1 MQMHR
6 GTLPG
11 QAGAAVIA
19 LAQWLRDNGF
29 EQHITL
35 FEENDVD
42 FATLRLLRDEDLKEL
57 GLAFGARKRMLSAL
71 KSSEHEL
78 SEPEDEQRRQ
88 LTVLFCDVVGYT
100 KLAAEL
106 DPEILTGMVRA
117 YEDLCAA
124 CVARYEGYLFQRL
137 GDGIVAFFGY
147 PLAHEREAERA
158 ICAARDIL
166 DGGRNLEHPLN
177 LRIGI
182 ATGIVVVSAGG
193 RMAVGDAMNLAARL
207 QATIEAGE
215 IAVSSTVRKLAGPT
229 FSYAPLGDVTL
240 KGFPVPVPAYRVVG
254 LEAIP
259 ADSAVTF
266 GQLSVGR
273 GNELASLSSIW
284 QEVCAKGRGRIAGIS
299 GEPGIGKSRLAS
311 DLCAQVLRPEN
322 RLIRFQCSP
331 FHLATPLYPVI
342 LHLESTMGFTAGLGP
357 EERLDR
363 IASLVCG
370 RHHLPATDVRFI
382 AALLLVPFAHR
393 FGEITESPRLA
404 KRETLRILTAMI
416 ASISSPAPAIMLFED
431 LHWADATTLE
441 AIDLVV
447 GLLGEA
453 AVLVVATYR
462 PEFMP
467 RWASMLHCR
476 LISLPRLTP
485 VQSHEMIRR
494 CAGGMSLPPAIEV
507 LIAEKTDGIPLFIE
521 EMTRALL
528 ESGQI
533 AQMGDRY
540 VQAGGIISVTLPDSL
555 RGSLT
560 ARLDR
565 LVKAKRVAQ
574 IGAVVGRSFS
584 REFLAALGIQ
594 EMSLLDD
601 GLAQLVESGLAYR
614 EDRNGIQNY
623 VFKHALVQDAAYDS
637 LLLSQRRTL
646 HTRVADLLTEQD
658 PSLTERQPE
667 LVAHHLTAAGAD
679 ARAVPL
685 WLKAADIAMQ
695 RFAVNEAASHLRT
708 GLSQI
713 AAIPPSP
720 ERDVLELR
728 YRAALGPV
736 LVAERGWA
744 HPELAAVLEPA
755 WVLASSL
762 RHRASYLPILNA
774 LWVHYM
780 CVDKLALSLSWAERT
795 LQLGEELN
803 DGDLTIVGHRA
814 LAGSHHWEGRF
825 ALARHHGDLLQALYD
840 PQKHWHV
847 VQKTNTDP
855 LTGESV
861 YRGQYLWMLGFP
873 EQAVAASNARDEHA
887 RRRGHPFDLALSL
900 TLGAQVFEF
909 LGLPDELER
918 RANEAG
924 AVGRRFGVPLFF
936 EMMCEISRGAAW
948 LRAGRFDE
956 AAGQIERSV
965 ARLASTGHNIW
976 LSYLLALRGEAL
988 EMMGQREAA
997 ALQLDESIAHIERG
1011 EERSHFAEVL
1021 RLRGWLHSRNG
1032 DHATGELLLRRAI
1045 GVAQAQ
1051 EAKSWELRAT
1061 MTLAELL
1068 RDQGKTPEALAMLTS
1083 VYGWFTE
1090 GFETK
1095 DLTKARSLI
1104 AQLSGGQPQHASPP
1118 RSVSGLRSV
1127 Y

>member
-1 MQMHR
+1 
-6 GTLPG
+6 
-11 QAGAAVIA
+11 VIA
-19 LAQWLRDNGF
+19 LAQWLRENGF
-29 EQHITL
+29 EQYIAL

-42 FATLRLLRDEDLKEL
+42 FPTLRLLRDEDLKEL
-57 GLAFGARKRMLSAL
+57 GLAFGARKRLLSAL
-71 KSSEHEL
+71 KSNEPKPV
-78 SEPEDEQRRQ
+78 EPEDEQRRQ

-106 DPEILTGMVRA
+106 DPEILTGMVRG

-124 CVARYEGYLFQRL
+124 CVARYGGYLFQRM

-147 PLAHEREAERA
+147 PLAQEREAERA
-158 ICAARDIL
+158 VCAARDIL
-166 DGGRNLEHPLN
+166 DGCRELEHPLD

-193 RMAVGDAMNLAARL
+193 RMAVGDAMNVAARL

-215 IAVSSTVRKLAGPT
+215 IAVSSTVRKLAGPA
-229 FSYAPLGDVTL
+229 FLYAPLGDVTL
-240 KGFPVPVPAYRVVG
+240 KGFPMSVSAYRVVG
-254 LEAIP
+254 LETIP
-259 ADSAVTF
+259 ADSAAAF
-266 GQLSVGR
+266 GQLPVGR
-273 GNELASLSSIW
+273 DRELATLRNMW
-284 QEVCAKGRGRIAGIS
+284 QEVCDRGSGRIAGIS

-311 DLCAQVLRPEN
+311 DLCAQVLTPDH

-342 LHLESTMGFTAGLGP
+342 MHLESTMGFTTAVGP
-357 EERLDR
+357 DERLDR
-363 IASLVCG
+363 IESLVCG
-370 RHHLPATDVRFI
+370 SHHLSAGDVRYI

-393 FGEITESPRLA
+393 FGEITEGPRVA
-404 KRETLRILTAMI
+404 KKETLRVLAAMV
-416 ASISSPAPAIMLFED
+416 ASVSSTAPAIMLFED

-441 AIDLVV
+441 AIDQVV
-447 GLLGEA
+447 GLLSKT

-462 PEFMP
+462 PEFVP
-467 RWASMLHCR
+467 RWAGMPPCS

-494 CAGGMSLPPAIEV
+494 CAGGLSLPPAIEG
-507 LIAEKTDGIPLFIE
+507 LIVEKTDGIPLFIE

-540 VQAGGIISVTLPDSL
+540 VQAGGIISVTLPESL

-584 REFLAALGIQ
+584 REFLAALGIH
-594 EMSLLDD
+594 EISLLDD

-614 EDRNGIQNY
+614 EDRGGIQNY

-637 LLLSQRRTL
+637 LLLSQRKTL

-658 PSLTERQPE
+658 PNLAERQPE

-695 RFAVNEAASHLRT
+695 RFAVNEAASDLRT

-713 AAIPPSP
+713 AAIPASP

-744 HPELAAVLEPA
+744 HPELPAVLEPA
-755 WVLASSL
+755 WVLASAL

-780 CVDKLALSLSWAERT
+780 SVGKLALSLSWAERI
-795 LQLGEELN
+795 LGLGEELD
-803 DGDLTIVGHRA
+803 DGDLTVVGHRA
-814 LAGSHHWEGRF
+814 LSGSHYWEGRF
-825 ALARHHGDLLQALYD
+825 ALARHHGDRMQAMYD

-855 LTGESV
+855 LTGETV

-873 EQAVAASNARDEHA
+873 DQAVAASNARDEHA
-887 RRRGHPFDLALSL
+887 RRRGHPFDLAFSL
-900 TLGAQVFEF
+900 TLGAQVFDF

-918 RANEAG
+918 RAAEA
-924 AVGRRFGVPLFF
+924 AAMGRRFGVPLFF
-936 EMMCEISRGAAW
+936 EMMCEISRGVAW
-948 LRAGRFDE
+948 LRAGRFAE
-956 AAGQIERSV
+956 AAAQIERSV

-988 EMMGQREAA
+988 EMIGQREAA
-997 ALQLDESIAHIERG
+997 AQQIDQSIARIERG

-1021 RLRGWLHSRNG
+1021 RLRGWLHVR
-1032 DHATGELLLRRAI
+1032 DGERASAERLLRRAI

-1051 EAKSWELRAT
+1051 GAKSWELRAT

-1068 RDQGKTPEALAMLTS
+1068 HEHGETSRALAMLTS
-1083 VYGWFTE
+1083 AYGWFTE

-1104 AQLSGGQPQHASPP
+1104 DQLSGEPPLHAPSPH
-1118 RSVSGLRSV
+1118 SVSGWRTAR
-1127 Y
+1127 